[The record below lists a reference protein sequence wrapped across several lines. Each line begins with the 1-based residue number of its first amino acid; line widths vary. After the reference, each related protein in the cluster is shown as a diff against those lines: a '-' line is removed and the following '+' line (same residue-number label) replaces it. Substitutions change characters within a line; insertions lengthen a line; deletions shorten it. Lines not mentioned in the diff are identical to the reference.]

1 MKIGEALRK
10 KRLELGLTQQE
21 MCEGILSRPFYAK
34 VESGKNRINAESLF
48 KILFARQ
55 IDLVEFGKL
64 VQGTYDSAVNKAE
77 KRYQS
82 QMNVAVSTK
91 DLKLMEK
98 YCQDII
104 ESSNDEILQLRALVA
119 LAYFK
124 GELGGLSKEIR
135 VKIKEKFDEGRNW
148 TKRPELLGLLAN
160 TMLLWDQDDLNYW
173 IGDLLKKAKKEAV
186 SDLIL
191 ERYLRLFENYFLI
204 LERYLRLFEN
214 YLVICYERKADGKE
228 YQKNR
233 VDEVIKYI
241 ISVTAPFQL
250 MIYRI
255 TALYLHAL
263 LTDQKGKAQKIKKD
277 MEAYGYGNAI
287 ASWPE

>member
-64 VQGTYDSAVNKAE
+64 VQGTYDSAENKAE

-148 TKRPELLGLLAN
+148 TKRPELLGLLSN

-186 SDLIL
+186 SD
-191 ERYLRLFENYFLI
+191 LI

>member
-64 VQGTYDSAVNKAE
+64 VQGTYDSAENKAE

-148 TKRPELLGLLAN
+148 IKRPELLGLLAN

-173 IGDLLKKAKKEAV
+173 IDDLLKKAKKEAV
-186 SDLIL
+186 SD
-191 ERYLRLFENYFLI
+191 LI

>member
-64 VQGTYDSAVNKAE
+64 VQGTYDSAENTAE

-98 YCQDII
+98 YCQNII

-160 TMLLWDQDDLNYW
+160 TMVLWDQDDLNYW

-186 SDLIL
+186 SD
-191 ERYLRLFENYFLI
+191 LI

-263 LTDQKGKAQKIKKD
+263 LTDQKDKAQKIKKD

>member
-1 MKIGEALRK
+1 MRIGEALRK

-21 MCEGILSRPFYAK
+21 MCKGILSRPFYAK

-64 VQGTYDSAVNKAE
+64 VQGTYDSAENKAE

-191 ERYLRLFENYFLI
+191 ERYLRLFENY
-204 LERYLRLFEN
+204 
-214 YLVICYERKADGKE
+214 LVICYERKADGKE

-277 MEAYGYGNAI
+277 MEAYGYGNTI

>member
-10 KRLELGLTQQE
+10 KRLEPGLTQQE

-48 KILFARQ
+48 KILFAWQ

-64 VQGTYDSAVNKAE
+64 VQGTYDSAENKAE

-191 ERYLRLFENYFLI
+191 ERYLRLFENY
-204 LERYLRLFEN
+204 
-214 YLVICYERKADGKE
+214 LVICYERKADGKE

>member
-64 VQGTYDSAVNKAE
+64 VQGTYDSAENKAE

-160 TMLLWDQDDLNYW
+160 TMLLWDQDDLNYL

-186 SDLIL
+186 SD
-191 ERYLRLFENYFLI
+191 LI

-263 LTDQKGKAQKIKKD
+263 LTDQKGKAQKVKKD